1 MEYRKLSTQLLTSNN
16 RDSGIPGSR
25 IKRREHYSAISAAE
39 ARRTGIRTHGR
50 SLFLS
55 VSFTAALMA
64 GLPVSAQDDE
74 RLAAE
79 ISGIEAQ
86 IAEVDDVIS
95 QFSGGLVLSLA
106 QARREALLLLR
117 TVVETRREAEAAGI
131 PADLTVPVV
140 APDPER
146 AERLLGEIAA
156 VQSRIEAA
164 ERDAAGAGGLIQAMA
179 LSRLETERLSL
190 AQLQMAWLQAE
201 YGIAFPNFAEPSAS
215 GTPAAS
221 PATQPDTAKVD
232 LDDGVV
238 AWADPNHPDIDYSIA
253 PFELAHREGHEI
265 SGWWV
270 IQREQAA
277 IDDSPKITAFNYSA
291 YDGRSFGRQ
300 SSLVARCH
308 EGEAAV
314 IFVQDDYLM
323 TDFRRNTLDVT
334 YRLDSADA
342 VQTRWNSLTTNMGAG
357 VFRRDAEAFIRAM
370 HDAQSFFIRVTDN
383 RGQRVDGTFDLAGGK
398 TVYEA
403 VAAACSFTTLSL
415 TTDDYRAI
423 QTMLNTG
430 GFDAGIPDGVWGPG
444 SQAAMRRFQ
453 AENDLPET
461 SAPDRQTLE
470 ALGVGD

>member
-1 MEYRKLSTQLLTSNN
+1 MEYRKLSTQLITSNN
-16 RDSGIPGSR
+16 RDSGIPGNR
-25 IKRREHYSAISAAE
+25 IKSGAHYSTISAAE
-39 ARRTGIRTHGR
+39 AERTGIRTRGR

-55 VSFTAALMA
+55 VSFIAALGS
-64 GLPVSAQDDE
+64 GLPVSAQDAE
-74 RLAAE
+74 RLTAE
-79 ISGIEAQ
+79 LSSIETQIS
-86 IAEVDDVIS
+86 EVDDVIS
-95 QFSGGLVLSLA
+95 RFSGGLVLSLA

-117 TVVETRREAEAAGI
+117 TVVETRVEAEAAGI
-131 PADLTVPVV
+131 PTDLTVPVV

-156 VQSRIEAA
+156 VQSRVEEA
-164 ERDAAGAGGLIQAMA
+164 ERDAAGAGGLMLAMA

-215 GTPAAS
+215 RTPAAS
-221 PATQPDTAKVD
+221 PATQPDAADVD
-232 LDDGVV
+232 LDEGVV
-238 AWADPNHPDIDYSIA
+238 AWADPNHPNIDYSIA

-291 YDGRSFGRQ
+291 YDDRSFGRQ

-370 HDAQSFFIRVTDN
+370 YDAQSFFIRVTDN
-383 RGQRVDGTFDLAGGK
+383 RGQRVDGTFDLAGGE

-403 VAAACSFTTLSL
+403 VAAACGFTTLSL
-415 TTDDYRAI
+415 STDDYRAI

-430 GFDAGIPDGVWGPG
+430 GFDAGTPDGVWGPG

-453 AENDLPET
+453 ADNGLPET
-461 SAPDRQTLE
+461 GAPDRQTLE

>member
-1 MEYRKLSTQLLTSNN
+1 MEYRKLSKQHMKLSNG
-16 RDSGIPGSR
+16 DSGIPGSR
-25 IKRREHYSAISAAE
+25 IKIREHYSAISEAE
-39 ARRTGIRTHGR
+39 ASRTGIRRHGR

-55 VSFTAALMA
+55 VSVIAALAA
-64 GLPVSAQDDE
+64 GFPVSAQDGE

-86 IAEVDDVIS
+86 IAEVDEVIS
-95 QFSGGLVLSLA
+95 RFSGGLVLSLA

-117 TVVETRREAEAAGI
+117 TVVETRMEAEAAGI
-131 PADLTVPVV
+131 PTDLTVPMVT
-140 APDPER
+140 PDPER

-156 VQSRIEAA
+156 VQSRIEEA

-215 GTPAAS
+215 GTPTAS
-221 PATQPDTAKVD
+221 PATQPDAAGAD
-232 LDDGVV
+232 IDDGVV

-300 SSLVARCH
+300 TSLVARCH
-308 EGEAAV
+308 EREAAV
-314 IFVQDDYLM
+314 IFVQGDYLM
-323 TDFRRNTLDVT
+323 SDVRRNTLDVT
-334 YRLDSADA
+334 YRLDSAEA

-370 HDAQSFFIRVTDN
+370 YDAQSFFIRVTDN
-383 RGQRVDGTFDLAGGK
+383 RGRRVDGTFDFAGGGA
-398 TVYEA
+398 VYEA
-403 VAAACSFTTLSL
+403 VAAACGFTTLSL
-415 TTDDYRAI
+415 STDDYRAI

-430 GFDAGIPDGVWGPG
+430 GFDAGTPDGVWGPG

-453 AENDLPET
+453 AANDLPET
-461 SAPDRQTLE
+461 GAPDRQTLE

>member
-1 MEYRKLSTQLLTSNN
+1 MEYRKLSNEFRKARHS
-16 RDSGIPGSR
+16 DSGAQPEWSHPSR
-25 IKRREHYSAISAAE
+25 QCSGPCAPSR
-39 ARRTGIRTHGR
+39 ARNGASILSR
-50 SLFLS
+50 SLYLGLS
-55 VSFTAALMA
+55 VTAALA
-64 GLPVSAQDDE
+64 VTSPVSAQDAD
-74 RLAAE
+74 RLATELA
-79 ISGIEAQ
+79 GIEAQ
-86 IAEVDDVIS
+86 IADADAVIS
-95 QFSGGLVLSLA
+95 QYSGGLVLALA

-117 TVVETRREAEAAGI
+117 TVVETRMEAEASGAGME
-131 PADLTVPVV
+131 LTIPVV

-146 AERLLGEIAA
+146 ATRLLGEMAA
-156 VQSRIEAA
+156 AQSRIEDA

-190 AQLQMAWLQAE
+190 AQLQLAWLQAE

-215 GTPAAS
+215 GPPAAS
-221 PATQPDTAKVD
+221 PATQPVAAGDD

-277 IDDSPKITAFNYSA
+277 IDDSPKITALNYSA

-300 SSLVARCH
+300 TSLVARCH

-314 IFVQDDYLM
+314 VFVQDNFLM

-334 YRLDSADA
+334 YRLDSAAA
-342 VQTRWNSLTTNMGAG
+342 VQTRWSSLTNNVGAG

-370 HDAQSFFIRVTDN
+370 YGAQSFFIRVTDN
-383 RGQRVDGTFDLAGGK
+383 NGRRVDATFDLAGGEA
-398 TVYEA
+398 VYEA
-403 VAAACSFTTLSL
+403 VAAACGFTTLSL
-415 TTDDYRAI
+415 STDDYRAI
-423 QTMLNTG
+423 QTMLNAG
-430 GFDAGIPDGVWGPG
+430 GFDAGTPDGVWGTG

-461 SAPDRQTLE
+461 GAPDRQTLE
-470 ALGVGD
+470 ALGIGN